1 MITEQPR
8 PPDAP
13 ENLAEVQSKNLAL
26 KVAECQ
32 IGWLSCSRTVSS
44 VAVEVTVAFLRRY
57 GRCVAVLRFDP
68 FTDIDAITK
77 SLLAT
82 ETGSNRS
89 PRFMPM
95 DLYKIDDHYVLHADL
110 PGVDPG
116 SVDVQVDGSTLTL
129 TAHRSA
135 LSEDGVTWLA
145 SERFTG
151 TYRRQL
157 SISEDIDS
165 ERIVA
170 SYDNGVLTVSLPIA
184 EKAKPRRIEI
194 ASGPPSSTANSEA
207 ETQGQIE
214 A

>member
-1 MITEQPR
+1 M
-8 PPDAP
+8 
-13 ENLAEVQSKNLAL
+13 
-26 KVAECQ
+26 
-32 IGWLSCSRTVSS
+32 
-44 VAVEVTVAFLRRY
+44 
-57 GRCVAVLRFDP
+57 LRFDP

-82 ETGSNRS
+82 GTGSNRS

-207 ETQGQIE
+207 RNSGTDRSLT
-214 A
+214 

>member
-1 MITEQPR
+1 M
-8 PPDAP
+8 
-13 ENLAEVQSKNLAL
+13 
-26 KVAECQ
+26 
-32 IGWLSCSRTVSS
+32 
-44 VAVEVTVAFLRRY
+44 
-57 GRCVAVLRFDP
+57 
-68 FTDIDAITK
+68 
-77 SLLAT
+77 
-82 ETGSNRS
+82 
-89 PRFMPM
+89 
-95 DLYKIDDHYVLHADL
+95 
-110 PGVDPG
+110 
-116 SVDVQVDGSTLTL
+116 

-194 ASGPPSSTANSEA
+194 SSGPPSRTANSEVK
-207 ETQGQIE
+207 TQGQIE